1 MDQYPRWGS
10 TFKPAITLRGFL
22 GKDTEQHTN
31 SNQTPFT
38 VLSVATKSSYKDKQ
52 SGEYVSRT
60 EWHRIVAFGKLAN
73 SAKPLA
79 KGAYIEVEGELYSR
93 EYTDKSGNKRR
104 VWEVRATAVNKLE
117 RAPRQAGETLDSPAE
132 NEVPL

>member
-1 MDQYPRWGS
+1 MSIYKN
-10 TFKPAITLRGFL
+10 TITLKGFL
-22 GKDTEQHTN
+22 GKDAEQRTN

-38 VLSVATKSSYKDKQ
+38 VLSLATKTSYKDKQ

-104 VWEVRATAVNKLE
+104 VWEVRAMSLNELE
-117 RAPRQAGETLDSPAE
+117 RAPRQTGEVLDSPAE
-132 NEVPL
+132 DEVPA

>member
-1 MDQYPRWGS
+1 MSIYKN
-10 TFKPAITLRGFL
+10 TITLKGFL
-22 GKDTEQHTN
+22 GKDAEQRTN

-38 VLSVATKSSYKDKQ
+38 VLSLATQSSYKDKQ

-73 SAKPLA
+73 SAKPLT

-93 EYTDKSGNKRR
+93 EYTDKSSNKRR
-104 VWEVRATAVNKLE
+104 VWEVRATSLNKLE
-117 RAPRQAGETLDSPAE
+117 RAPRQTGEVLDSPAE
-132 NEVPL
+132 DEVPI

>member
-1 MDQYPRWGS
+1 MSIYKN
-10 TFKPAITLRGFL
+10 TITLKGFL
-22 GKDTEQHTN
+22 GKDAEQRTN

-38 VLSVATKSSYKDKQ
+38 VLSLATKSSYKDKQ
-52 SGEYVSRT
+52 SGEYISRT

-73 SAKPLA
+73 PTKPLV

-104 VWEVRATAVNKLE
+104 VWEVRATSVNKLE
-117 RAPRQAGETLDSPAE
+117 RAPRQTGEVLDSPAE
-132 NEVPL
+132 DEVPA